1 MERKSEYYFIWK
13 YLRKNKTAMIGLVI
27 IIILIIVAIFA
38 NFISPFDPYTQSL
51 KDRFTPGFWKGNT
64 INLLGTDD
72 FGRDLL
78 SRIIYGSRISLTVGF
93 IAVFIGVLIGSF
105 FGIISGY
112 FGGIIDSII
121 MRGVDVMFSLPSIL
135 LAIVIM
141 AILGTGLDKAMI
153 AIGITY
159 APQIARIVRSQT
171 IVVKNME
178 FVEAAF
184 SIGEPHLMIIFRHI
198 IRNVLSPIIVYG
210 TLSIGSA
217 ILDAA
222 ALGFLGLGAQPPTPE
237 WGAML
242 SRSYQYIVAGAW
254 WVATFP
260 GLMILISVLGFN
272 LLGDGL
278 RDAIDPTLRY

>member
-1 MERKSEYYFIWK
+1 MERRSEYYLIWK
-13 YLRKNKTAMIGLVI
+13 YLRKNKTAMIGLAI
-27 IIILIIVAIFA
+27 IIILILIAIFA
-38 NFISPFDPYTQSL
+38 DIIAPFDPYTQSL
-51 KDRFTPGFWKGNT
+51 KDRFKGGFWSGNT
-64 INLLGTDD
+64 INFLGTDD

-78 SRIIYGSRISLTVGF
+78 SRIIYGSRISLSVGF
-93 IAVFIGVLIGSF
+93 IAVLIGVLIGSI
-105 FGIISGY
+105 FGILSGY
-112 FGGIIDSII
+112 FGGVVDSVI

-184 SIGEPHLMIIFRHI
+184 SIGEPHFMIIFRHI

-237 WGAML
+237 WGAIL

>member
-1 MERKSEYYFIWK
+1 
-13 YLRKNKTAMIGLVI
+13 L
-27 IIILIIVAIFA
+27 
-38 NFISPFDPYTQSL
+38 
-51 KDRFTPGFWKGNT
+51 
-64 INLLGTDD
+64 
-72 FGRDLL
+72 
-78 SRIIYGSRISLTVGF
+78 
-93 IAVFIGVLIGSF
+93 
-105 FGIISGY
+105 SGY
-112 FGGIIDSII
+112 FGGWLDSIV

-141 AILGTGLDKAMI
+141 AILGTGLEKAMI

-171 IVVKNME
+171 IIVKNME
-178 FVEAAF
+178 FVEAAL
-184 SIGEPHLMIIFRHI
+184 SVGESHIMIIFRHI
-198 IRNVLSPIIVYG
+198 LRNVLSPIIVYG

-260 GLMILISVLGFN
+260 GIMILISVLGFN
-272 LLGDGL
+272 LFGDGL

>member
-1 MERKSEYYFIWK
+1 MEQKSEFYFIWK
-13 YLRKNKTAMIGLVI
+13 YLKKNKTAMIGLFI
-27 IIILIIVAIFA
+27 ISVLIIVAILA
-38 NFISPFDPYTQSL
+38 NVISPFDPYSQSL
-51 KDRFTPGFWKGNT
+51 KDRLQPGFWKDNSVN
-64 INLLGTDD
+64 ILGTDE
-72 FGRDLL
+72 FGRDIL
-78 SRIIYGSRISLTVGF
+78 SRIIYGSRVSLTVGF
-93 IAVFIGVLIGSF
+93 IAVIIGVLIGSI
-105 FGIISGY
+105 FGILSGY
-112 FGGIIDSII
+112 FGGWIDSVV

-178 FVEAAF
+178 FVESAL
-184 SIGEPHLMIIFRHI
+184 SIGESHLMIILKHI
-198 IRNVLSPIIVYG
+198 LRNILSPIIVYG

-260 GLMILISVLGFN
+260 GVMILIS
-272 LLGDGL
+272 
-278 RDAIDPTLRY
+278 

>member
-1 MERKSEYYFIWK
+1 MEQKSEIYFIWK
-13 YLRKNKTAMIGLVI
+13 YLKKNKTAMIGLYI
-27 IIILIIVAIFA
+27 ILTLIIVAILA
-38 NFISPFDPYTQSL
+38 NVISPFDPYSQSL
-51 KDRFTPGFWKGNT
+51 KDRLQPGFWKDNT
-64 INLLGTDD
+64 VNILGTDE
-72 FGRDLL
+72 FGRDIL
-78 SRIIYGSRISLTVGF
+78 SRIIYGSRVSLTVGF
-93 IAVFIGVLIGSF
+93 IAVIIGVLIGSI
-105 FGIISGY
+105 FGILSGY
-112 FGGIIDSII
+112 FGGWIDSIV

-178 FVEAAF
+178 FVESAL
-184 SIGEPHLMIIFRHI
+184 SIGERHLMIFLKHI
-198 IRNVLSPIIVYG
+198 LRNVLSPIIVYG

-260 GLMILISVLGFN
+260 GVMILISVLGFN

>member
-1 MERKSEYYFIWK
+1 MEQKSEIYFIWK
-13 YLRKNKTAMIGLVI
+13 YLKKNKTAMVGLFI
-27 IIILIIVAIFA
+27 ILTLIIVATLA
-38 NFISPFDPYTQSL
+38 NVISPFDPYSQSL
-51 KDRFTPGFWKGNT
+51 KDRLQPGFWKDKTVN
-64 INLLGTDD
+64 ILGTDE
-72 FGRDLL
+72 FGRDIL
-78 SRIIYGSRISLTVGF
+78 SRIIYGSRVSLTVGF
-93 IAVFIGVLIGSF
+93 IAVIIGVLIGSI
-105 FGIISGY
+105 FGILSGY
-112 FGGIIDSII
+112 FGGWIDSIV

-178 FVEAAF
+178 FVESAL
-184 SIGEPHLMIIFRHI
+184 SIGESHLMIILKHI
-198 IRNVLSPIIVYG
+198 LRNVLSPIIVYG

-260 GLMILISVLGFN
+260 GVMILISVLGFN

>member
-13 YLRKNKTAMIGLVI
+13 YLRKNKTAMLGLFI
-27 IIILIIVAIFA
+27 IIILILVAIFA
-38 NFISPFDPYTQSL
+38 DFISPFDPYTQSL

-64 INLLGTDD
+64 INILGTDD

>member
-13 YLRKNKTAMIGLVI
+13 YLRKNKTAMIGLFI
-27 IIILIIVAIFA
+27 IIFLILIAIFA
-38 NFISPFDPYTQSL
+38 DFISPFDPYTQSL

-64 INLLGTDD
+64 INFLGTDD

-112 FGGIIDSII
+112 FGGLIDSVI

-178 FVEAAF
+178 FVEAAV
-184 SIGEPHLMIIFRHI
+184 SIGESHLMIIFKHI

>member
-13 YLRKNKTAMIGLVI
+13 YLRKNKTAMIGLII
-27 IIILIIVAIFA
+27 IIILIVVAIFA
-38 NFISPFDPYTQSL
+38 NIISPFDPYTQSL

-64 INLLGTDD
+64 TNILGTDD

>member
-1 MERKSEYYFIWK
+1 MEQKSEFYFIWK
-13 YLRKNKTAMIGLVI
+13 YLKKNKTAMLGLFI
-27 IIILIIVAIFA
+27 IIILIIVAILA
-38 NFISPFDPYTQSL
+38 NIISPFDPYSQSL
-51 KDRFTPGFWKGNT
+51 KDRLQPGFWKANNT
-64 INLLGTDD
+64 NFLGTDE
-72 FGRDLL
+72 FGRDIL

-93 IAVFIGVLIGSF
+93 IAVIIGVLIGSI
-105 FGIISGY
+105 FGILSGY
-112 FGGIIDSII
+112 FGGWIDSIV
-121 MRGVDVMFSLPSIL
+121 MRGVDVMFALPSIL

-178 FVEAAF
+178 FVESAL
-184 SIGEPHLMIIFRHI
+184 SIGESHFMIILKHI
-198 IRNVLSPIIVYG
+198 LRNVLSPIIVYG

-260 GLMILISVLGFN
+260 GVMILFSVLGFN
-272 LLGDGL
+272 LFGDGL

>member
-1 MERKSEYYFIWK
+1 MEQKSEIYFIWK
-13 YLRKNKTAMIGLVI
+13 YLRKNKTAMIGLFI
-27 IIILIIVAIFA
+27 IIVLIIVAIFA
-38 NFISPFDPYTQSL
+38 NIISPFDPLSQSL
-51 KDRFTPGFWKGNT
+51 KDRLQPGFWKQN
-64 INLLGTDD
+64 NMNFLGTDE
-72 FGRDLL
+72 FGRDIL
-78 SRIIYGSRISLTVGF
+78 SRIIYGSRVSLTVGF
-93 IAVFIGVLIGSF
+93 IAVIIGVLIGSI
-105 FGIISGY
+105 FGILSGY
-112 FGGIIDSII
+112 FGGWIDSFV

-178 FVEAAF
+178 FVESAL
-184 SIGEPHLMIIFRHI
+184 SIGESHLMIIFKHI

-210 TLSIGSA
+210 TLSVGSA

-260 GLMILISVLGFN
+260 GIMILISVLGFN
-272 LLGDGL
+272 LFGDGL

>member
-27 IIILIIVAIFA
+27 IIILIFVAIFA
-38 NFISPFDPYTQSL
+38 NIISPFDPYTQSL

-64 INLLGTDD
+64 TNILGTDD

-112 FGGIIDSII
+112 FDGIIDSII

>member
-1 MERKSEYYFIWK
+1 MERKSEIYFILK
-13 YLRKNKTAMIGLVI
+13 YLRKNKTAMIGFF
-27 IIILIIVAIFA
+27 IILSLLIVAIFSD
-38 NFISPFDPYTQSL
+38 FISPFDPLTQSL
-51 KDRFTPGFWKGNT
+51 KDRLKPGFWENNNVN
-64 INLLGTDD
+64 ILGTDE
-72 FGRDLL
+72 FGRDIL

-93 IAVFIGVLIGSF
+93 IAVFIGVIIGSI

-112 FGGIIDSII
+112 FGGWIDSIV

-178 FVEAAF
+178 FVEAAH
-184 SIGEPHLMIIFRHI
+184 SIGESNLMIIFKHVL
-198 IRNVLSPIIVYG
+198 RNVLSPIIVYG

-260 GLMILISVLGFN
+260 GIMILISVLGFN
-272 LLGDGL
+272 LFGDGL

>member
-1 MERKSEYYFIWK
+1 MEQKSEFYFIWK
-13 YLRKNKTAMIGLVI
+13 YLKKNKTAMIGLFI
-27 IIILIIVAIFA
+27 IVILIIVAILA
-38 NFISPFDPYTQSL
+38 NVISPFDPYSQSL
-51 KDRFTPGFWKGNT
+51 KDRLQPGFWKDNSVN
-64 INLLGTDD
+64 ILGTDE
-72 FGRDLL
+72 FGRDIL
-78 SRIIYGSRISLTVGF
+78 SRIIYGSRVSLTVGF
-93 IAVFIGVLIGSF
+93 IAVVIGILIGSI
-105 FGIISGY
+105 FGILSGY
-112 FGGIIDSII
+112 FGGWIDSIV
-121 MRGVDVMFSLPSIL
+121 MRGADVMFSLPSIL

-178 FVEAAF
+178 FVESAL
-184 SIGEPHLMIIFRHI
+184 SIGESHFMIILKHI
-198 IRNVLSPIIVYG
+198 LRNVLSPIIVYG

-260 GLMILISVLGFN
+260 GIMILISVLGFN

>member
-1 MERKSEYYFIWK
+1 MEQKSEFYFIWK
-13 YLRKNKTAMIGLVI
+13 YLKKNKTAMIGLFI
-27 IIILIIVAIFA
+27 IVVLIIVAILA
-38 NFISPFDPYTQSL
+38 NVISPFDPYSQSL
-51 KDRFTPGFWKGNT
+51 KDRLQAGFWKDNSVN
-64 INLLGTDD
+64 ILGTDE
-72 FGRDLL
+72 FGRDIL
-78 SRIIYGSRISLTVGF
+78 SRIIYGSRVSLTVGF
-93 IAVFIGVLIGSF
+93 IAVIIGVLIGSI
-105 FGIISGY
+105 FGILAGY
-112 FGGIIDSII
+112 FGGWIDSVV

-178 FVEAAF
+178 FVESAL
-184 SIGEPHLMIIFRHI
+184 SIGESHLMIILKHI
-198 IRNVLSPIIVYG
+198 LRNVLSPIIVYG

-260 GLMILISVLGFN
+260 GVMILISVLGFN

>member
-13 YLRKNKTAMIGLVI
+13 YLRKNKTAMIGLFI

-38 NFISPFDPYTQSL
+38 NIISPFDPYTQSL
-51 KDRFTPGFWKGNT
+51 KDRFTPGFWRGNT
-64 INLLGTDD
+64 TNILGTDD

-260 GLMILISVLGFN
+260 GLMILTSVLGFN